1 MWGSCIISNLQFI
14 SLATRKWTFNSLSS
28 HVVRSVSNVSN
39 GVFDPW
45 IQSRWFENESKTP
58 EKVVSKPLCFLFS
71 QFWTS
76 YSQFSLL
83 TYLTWRCKIKGPHL
97 DNMSGSSSRLSW
109 MLLSF
114 SSRQLSLSSIMSWR
128 LFTSDTIS
136 YTEFWVWN
144 GAWIRTRRSVLG
156 PDIMLKHV
164 FSENAIECLLFMV

>member
-14 SLATRKWTFNSLSS
+14 SLATRKWTFNSLLCSVEAFLTS
-28 HVVRSVSNVSN
+28 TNLSGSRNNGNRCLWSLNSITVVFVAWKMNQKHLKKSFLIS
-39 GVFDPW
+39 
-45 IQSRWFENESKTP
+45 
-58 EKVVSKPLCFLFS
+58 CFLCS

-144 GAWIRTRRSVLG
+144 GAWI
-156 PDIMLKHV
+156 
-164 FSENAIECLLFMV
+164 